1 MKKLSSLILVALLAS
16 GARAEVELPAVI
28 GSHMVLQQNAEV
40 NLWGKAQANAKVTI
54 KPSWTKTKYTT
65 LADNEGRWKTSIAT
79 TSAGGPYTLTFSDGS
94 KTKTELTDIL
104 LGEVWVCSGQSN
116 MEMPLRGYPNQP
128 VEGSAE
134 AIAAAGDN
142 TQMRFFTVP
151 HKFTD
156 EPQYDC
162 ESEWKQ
168 CSPLTARSFSA
179 MGYFFGLELYRLL
192 KIPVGLIESDY
203 GGTPIESWMSRQA
216 LDATK
221 RQHPETEKNLKGFQA
236 PCVLYNAM
244 ICPIKG
250 FTAKG
255 FIWYQGE
262 ANRGNWYDYTELQKA
277 LISLW
282 RQDWGNNEM
291 PFYITQI
298 APYLYNGGMYRLS
311 ALFVDQQYKAAAETP
326 HCEVI
331 STQDVGEGYLIH
343 PAKKQVVAKR
353 MAWTAATCDYG
364 IAGLP
369 VNKPRFKSLEQKDG
383 KLLLHFT
390 IGLDAYYRGG
400 AEAEAANQQEYFVPK
415 NPVTGFEV
423 AGEDHKFYPATGN
436 HILWGTNTI
445 EVWSEQVPHPV
456 AVRYAYRNFP
466 ENANVM
472 TQLGLPLPSFRSDDW
487 DMDDL

>member
-1 MKKLSSLILVALLAS
+1 MKKLSSLILAALLAS
-16 GARAEVELPAVI
+16 GLRAEVELPAVI
-28 GSHMVLQQNAEV
+28 GSHMVLQQNTEV
-40 NLWGKAQANAKVTI
+40 NLWGKAQANARVTI
-54 KPSWTKTKYTT
+54 RPSWTKTRYTAQ
-65 LADNEGRWKTSIAT
+65 ADSEGRWQTTVHT

-94 KTKTELTDIL
+94 KQKTELTDIL

-116 MEMPLRGYPNQP
+116 MEMPLGGFPNQP
-128 VEGSAE
+128 VEGSAQV
-134 AIAAAGDN
+134 ITTAGD
-142 TQMRFFTVP
+142 QSGLRLFHVP

-162 ESEWKQ
+162 ESEWKL

-179 MGYFFGLELYRLL
+179 VGYLFALELYRLL
-192 KIPVGLIESDY
+192 KVPVGIISSYY
-203 GGTPIESWMSRQA
+203 GGTPIEGWMSRQA
-216 LDATK
+216 LDATH
-221 RQHPETEKNLKGFQA
+221 RLHPETDKNWKGFQA

-262 ANRGNWYDYTELQKA
+262 ANRGNWFDYTELQKS
-277 LISLW
+277 LIALW
-282 RQDWGNNEM
+282 RQDWGNSDM

-298 APYLYNGGMYRLS
+298 APHAYNNGALRLS

-331 STQDVGEGYLIH
+331 STQDVGDYFFIH
-343 PAKKQVVAKR
+343 PSRKQEVANR
-353 MAWTAATCDYG
+353 LAWTAATCDYG

-369 VNKPRFKSLEQKDG
+369 VNKPRFERLEQKDG
-383 KLLLHFT
+383 KLLLHFSF
-390 IGLDAYYRGG
+390 GLHNYYLGG
-400 AEAEAANQQEYFVPK
+400 AEAEATSRKEYFVPN
-415 NPVTGFEV
+415 NPVKGFEV
-423 AGEDHKFYPATGN
+423 AGEDRKFYPATGN

-466 ENANVM
+466 EEANVM
-472 TQLGLPLPSFRSDDW
+472 SQLGLPLPSFRSDDW
-487 DMDDL
+487 PIEDL

>member
-1 MKKLSSLILVALLAS
+1 MKKLSSIILAALLAS
-16 GARAEVELPAVI
+16 GARAEVQLPAVI
-28 GSHMVLQQNAEV
+28 GNHMVLQQNTEV

-54 KPSWTKTKYTT
+54 RPSWTKTKYTAT
-65 LADNEGRWKTSIAT
+65 ADGEGRWKTTIAT

-142 TQMRFFTVP
+142 TGMRFFTVP
-151 HKFTD
+151 RKSTN

-168 CSPLTARSFSA
+168 CSPMTARSFSA

-221 RQHPETEKNLKGFQA
+221 RQHPEAEQGMKGFQA
-236 PCVLYNAM
+236 PCGLYNAM
-244 ICPIKG
+244 ICPVKG

-262 ANRGNWYDYTELQKA
+262 ANRGNWYDYAELQKA
-277 LISLW
+277 LIALW
-282 RQDWGNNEM
+282 RQDWGNSEM

-298 APYLYNGGMYRLS
+298 APYLYNGAEKRLS

-331 STQDVGEGYLIH
+331 STQDVGEGYIIH
-343 PAKKQVVAKR
+343 PAKKQVVANR

-369 VNKPRFKSLEQKDG
+369 VNKPRFKSMEQKDG
-383 KLLLHFT
+383 KLVLHFT
-390 IGLDAYYRGG
+390 FGLNDYYRGG
-400 AEAEAANQQEYFVPK
+400 AEAEAASRQEYFVPR
-415 NPVTGFEV
+415 NPVKGFEI
-423 AGEDHKFYPATGN
+423 AGEDRKFYPATGN
-436 HILWGTNTI
+436 HILWGKNTI
-445 EVWSEQVPHPV
+445 ELWSEQVPHPV

-466 ENANVM
+466 EETNVV
-472 TQLGLPLPSFRSDDW
+472 TQLGLPLPSFRTDDW
-487 DMDDL
+487 EMDDL